1 MQKAHPTIAEEQIEQ
16 EPELRK
22 KRDSHSVQTELDEH
36 LLQPDIKEEQR
47 VQAPPE
53 RMNPCWQERQDVELQ
68 SRQPA

>member
-47 VQAPPE
+47 VQAPPD
-53 RMNPCWQERQDVELQ
+53 RM
-68 SRQPA
+68 